1 MHKHFCVKCEAV
13 VAEGDFDCG
22 RDADHDD
29 LKLCAKCVARVGRTR
44 PNWATLGSRAKSG
57 RHAD

>member
-1 MHKHFCVKCEAV
+1 MHKHFCLKCAAV

-29 LKLCAKCVARVGRTR
+29 LKLCNNCVARVARTKAYLGHLKQQSQIR
-44 PNWATLGSRAKSG
+44 PSR
-57 RHAD
+57 